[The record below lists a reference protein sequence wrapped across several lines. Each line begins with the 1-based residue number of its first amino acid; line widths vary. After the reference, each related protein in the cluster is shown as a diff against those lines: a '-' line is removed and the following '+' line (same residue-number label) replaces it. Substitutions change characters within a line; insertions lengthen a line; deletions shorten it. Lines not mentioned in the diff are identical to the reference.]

1 MNRRK
6 QVAIPT
12 RDNQRYFD
20 LEAEPPRSKLLAF
33 SFAHVTKKKNYN
45 FSHFKSDARK
55 ENDARRGLDELMQEI
70 SRHTLLELRG
80 RSKESFGGFERI
92 PRARIH
98 FHPSWNFPEDENVW
112 IFRFKSSDYR
122 MLCIK
127 DKKREVL
134 YIIGFDFDFSA
145 YDHGS

>member
-6 QVAIPT
+6 QAAIPT

-20 LEAEPPRSKLLAF
+20 LEA
-33 SFAHVTKKKNYN
+33 
-45 FSHFKSDARK
+45 
-55 ENDARRGLDELMQEI
+55 
-70 SRHTLLELRG
+70 
-80 RSKESFGGFERI
+80 FGGFEKL
-92 PRARIH
+92 PRARIQ
-98 FHPSWNFPEDENVW
+98 FRPSWNLPEDENVL

-122 MLCIK
+122 MLCVK

-145 YDHGS
+145 YDHGD

>member
-6 QVAIPT
+6 QAAIPT

-55 ENDARRGLDELMQEI
+55 ENELMQEL
-70 SRHTLLELRG
+70 SRHTLLKLRDRG
-80 RSKESFGGFERI
+80 KESFGGFEKL
-92 PRARIH
+92 PRARIQ
-98 FHPSWNFPEDENVW
+98 FRPSWNLPEDENVL

-122 MLCIK
+122 MLCVK

-145 YDHGS
+145 YDHGD

>member
-6 QVAIPT
+6 QTVIPT
-12 RDNQRYFD
+12 RGNQRYFD
-20 LEAEPPRSKLLAF
+20 LDAETPRSKLLAF
-33 SFAHVTKKKNYN
+33 SFAHVTEKKNYN
-45 FSHFKSDARK
+45 
-55 ENDARRGLDELMQEI
+55 
-70 SRHTLLELRG
+70 
-80 RSKESFGGFERI
+80 
-92 PRARIH
+92 
-98 FHPSWNFPEDENVW
+98 
-112 IFRFKSSDYR
+112 FKSSDYR